1 MRVDA
6 GDAGVG
12 LGAANEGEMHRLRGR
27 QVGDIASRACD
38 QPMVLQTKMGQR
50 LEMGDVVHARPL

>member
-12 LGAANEGEMHRLRGR
+12 LGAANEGEMHRPRGR

-38 QPMVLQTKMGQR
+38 QPMVLQPKMGQR